1 MCAAGAATLNK
12 AHRPAE
18 VPFAAIPLL
27 FGIQQIIEG
36 ILWLS
41 FDLDAPPLKA
51 VSTYAYSMFSHVLWP
66 ILVPISVGLL
76 ETRPLRRKFLA
87 VFQASGIAVGLYLLY
102 LIVRLPVTATLDR
115 HIVYA
120 SPHFYQLPVM
130 SLYLA
135 ATCVSCMVSSHSLI
149 RVFGVLALLSFGA
162 AYWVHAAAFFS
173 VWCFFAAILS
183 LTIYLYF
190 RQRSRGD
197 RAAVAA

>member
-12 AHRPAE
+12 ANRAAE
-18 VPFAAIPLL
+18 APFAAIPLL

-41 FDLDAPPLKA
+41 FDVDPALLKT

-87 VFQASGIAVGLYLLY
+87 AFQISGIAVGLYLLY
-102 LIVRLPVTATLDR
+102 LIIRLPVTATLDK
-115 HIVYA
+115 HIVYV

-135 ATCVSCMVSSHSLI
+135 ATCASCMVSSHRLI
-149 RVFGVLALLSFGA
+149 KVFGVLALISFAA

-173 VWCFFAAILS
+173 IWCFFAAILS
-183 LTIYLYF
+183 LIIYLYF
-190 RQRSRGD
+190 RQQSRGA
-197 RAAVAA
+197 RAAMAA